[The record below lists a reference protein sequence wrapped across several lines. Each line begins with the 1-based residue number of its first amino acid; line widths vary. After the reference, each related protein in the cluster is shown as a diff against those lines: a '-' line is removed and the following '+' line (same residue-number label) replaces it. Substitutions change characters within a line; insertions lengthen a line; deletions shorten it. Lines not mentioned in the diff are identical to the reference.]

1 MSPHSMNKLVKGIA
15 LLISSLKKKLGLKK
29 ENFVSQS
36 YSLSA
41 RGRVQVLY
49 LPCILSPWASEHPC
63 LLARSNSFPAG
74 SPPPPQPPP
83 QQNTWLLISS
93 AHRECF
99 LLLIPIVSQ
108 ERRYPERQNRL
119 CFQRTTGSLPMIKIL
134 LADEGVTSNQLN
146 F

>member
-49 LPCILSPWASEHPC
+49 LPCILSPRASEHPC

-74 SPPPPQPPP
+74 SPPPPTTTTAKHLAP
-83 QQNTWLLISS
+83 
-93 AHRECF
+93 HFKC
-99 LLLIPIVSQ
+99 SQ
-108 ERRYPERQNRL
+108 R
-119 CFQRTTGSLPMIKIL
+119 ML
-134 LADEGVTSNQLN
+134 LASDPNCLSRAEVSREAESSLLSENYWILANDQDSPGR
-146 F
+146 